1 MSGTVVSLLSRVIL
15 PRPGEPLDVRKLYL
29 EESST
34 NARRAHATTRT
45 SLQIGAESEVSFATY
60 FNAFPASYWRRWTI
74 CQSVVLRVELTGT
87 GRVDLYRTKATGVR
101 ISVEGRPFVGTDD
114 QPTVVELEVPLKS
127 FEDGGWIWFD
137 ITTDTKVTL
146 VSGGWYATEPA
157 PGTANIAVGIPTF
170 NRPADCVNAL
180 ADLTTDPLVDKVIG
194 AVIVPDQGVRKV
206 RDHPDFPAA
215 AARLGNRL
223 SIHNQPNLGGSGGYS
238 RVMYE
243 ALKNTDC
250 QQILFMDDD
259 IRIEPDSI
267 LRVLAM
273 NRFAKTPMLIGG
285 QMLNL
290 QEPSHLHIMGEV
302 VNQSNFMWTA
312 APHAEYDHDFAEYP
326 LSDKNDRSALLHRR
340 IDVDFNGWW
349 TCMIP
354 RQVAEEMGQPL
365 PLFIKWD
372 DADYGLRA
380 AEHGY
385 PTVTLPGAAIWHMAW
400 SDKDDAIDWQAYFHL
415 RNRLVVAA
423 MHWDGDVAGLV
434 RSHLKATLK
443 HLACLEYSTV
453 AIQNR
458 AIDDFLAGPE
468 HIFSILESA
477 LPEVHRLRKEY
488 PDAVVLPAAS
498 ELPRPLKRSKA
509 MNPPA
514 NPVSIGYRLARGIVH
529 NLRVARSGP
538 PSSAQSSTC
547 RPRTRAGSGCA
558 RSTGSPSPRPTGAA
572 WSTASAIG
580 ARCSR
585 CCTKSLRHVS
595 VIRLLSRFDEMRR
608 VYRDALPVL
617 SSKQKWESGVACH
630 QPQHS
635 MAEAGGAARRGRRD
649 GGRSDRRWP
658 TVPACWLTARAGC
671 LTSGSTASAGWSV
684 SDARRGAG
692 KPRPP
697 PGMAG
702 GRAVGA
708 LRRARG
714 GRADQAAGAT
724 KTAES
729 SCRRGERRHA
739 QPAELP
745 VGPRHLHHGRG
756 NPDGPGPTGL
766 PPGIGAVLRSF
777 RRWRCRGWCAGRA
790 LSQRRRLTGV
800 VVGAIGAKTVRAAV
814 DRVWTRARKASQ

>member
-1 MSGTVVSLLSRVIL
+1 MSAVSLLSRIIL

-29 EESST
+29 EESPT
-34 NARRAHATTRT
+34 NSRRAHATSRT
-45 SLQIGAESEVSFATY
+45 SLQVGGESEVSFATY
-60 FNAFPASYWRRWTI
+60 FNAFPASYWRRWSI
-74 CQSVVLRVELTGT
+74 CTSVVLRVELTGT
-87 GRVDLYRTKATGVR
+87 GRVDLYRTKATGAR
-101 ISVEGRPFVGTDD
+101 IFIEGREFAGTDEA
-114 QPTVVELEVPLKS
+114 PAVLEVEVGLQP

-146 VSGGWYATEPA
+146 LGGGWYATTPA

-180 ADLTTDPLVDKVIG
+180 RELTADPLVDEVIG
-194 AVIVPDQGVRKV
+194 AVIVPDQGARKV
-206 RDHPDFPAA
+206 RDHPDFPSAA
-215 AARLGNRL
+215 QRLAARLA
-223 SIHNQPNLGGSGGYS
+223 IHDQPNLGGSGGYS

-273 NRFAKTPMLIGG
+273 SRFAKTPMLVGG

-302 VNQSNFMWTA
+302 VDRSNFMWTA

-326 LSDKNDRSALLHRR
+326 LSDKEDKSKLLHRR
-340 IDVDFNGWW
+340 IDVDYNGWW

-354 RQVAEEMGQPL
+354 RQVAEELGQPL

-423 MHWDGDVAGLV
+423 MHWDGDISGLV

-453 AIQNR
+453 EIQNR

-477 LPEVHRLRKEY
+477 LPEVRQMRTAY

-498 ELPRPLKRSKA
+498 ELPEPLHKNKV
-509 MNPPA
+509 MKPPV
-514 NPVSIGYRLARGIVH
+514 NPVVISYRLARGILH
-529 NLRVARSGP
+529 NLKAADPAHHQRPEYNVPTQDARWFRLCTVDGVTVTT
-538 PSSAQSSTC
+538 ADGCGVVYRQ
-547 RPRTRAGSGCA
+547 RDRAKMFSLLLQ
-558 RSTGSPSPRPTGAA
+558 
-572 WSTASAIG
+572 
-580 ARCSR
+580 
-585 CCTKSLRHVS
+585 SLRRQR
-595 VIRLLSRFDEMRR
+595 RLARRFDEMRR

-617 SSKQKWESGVACH
+617 SSKQKWEMVLPVSGSADG
-630 QPQHS
+630 
-635 MAEAGGAARRGRRD
+635 AGAAR
-649 GGRSDRRWP
+649 
-658 TVPACWLTARAGC
+658 
-671 LTSGSTASAGWSV
+671 
-684 SDARRGAG
+684 
-692 KPRPP
+692 
-697 PGMAG
+697 
-702 GRAVGA
+702 
-708 LRRARG
+708 
-714 GRADQAAGAT
+714 
-724 KTAES
+724 
-729 SCRRGERRHA
+729 
-739 QPAELP
+739 
-745 VGPRHLHHGRG
+745 HG
-756 NPDGPGPTGL
+756 
-766 PPGIGAVLRSF
+766 
-777 RRWRCRGWCAGRA
+777 
-790 LSQRRRLTGV
+790 
-800 VVGAIGAKTVRAAV
+800 
-814 DRVWTRARKASQ
+814 